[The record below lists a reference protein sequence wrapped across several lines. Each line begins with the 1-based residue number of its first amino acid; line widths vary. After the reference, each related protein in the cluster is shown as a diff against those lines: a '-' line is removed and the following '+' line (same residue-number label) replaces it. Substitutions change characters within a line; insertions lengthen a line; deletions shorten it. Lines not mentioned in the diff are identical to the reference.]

1 MTASE
6 ARSEAKPSGA
16 QAPARDGEA
25 RSEAKPSGAQA
36 PARDGEARSEAK
48 PGGVCWIDGAIVDAR
63 EARIPVR
70 DHGLLYGDGIFEGIR
85 VRGGRVFRLDD
96 HLARFAA
103 GARAL
108 ALELPRP
115 HAEVRE
121 IVLATVRAHGTP
133 EAYVRLLAT
142 RGEGPL
148 GVDPLPCGPARL
160 LCLVDSIALYPEE
173 KRRRGLDLLTSS
185 LRRPGPDVLDP
196 RVKSLNY
203 LNNVLAKLEARSRG
217 ADEALLL
224 NAAGLV
230 AEAAVANVFAVRR
243 GELLTPPGSDGAL
256 EGITRATVLELAG
269 ALGIQARERSL
280 GRFDLLAAEECFLS
294 GSGAG
299 LVGVRSLDGR
309 PIGSGAPGPILAKL
323 AAAFDDA
330 CVALGTQ
337 ALG

>member
-6 ARSEAKPSGA
+6 ARSGPELLWSSAKPSGVRDPA
-16 QAPARDGEA
+16 QGGEA
-25 RSEAKPSGAQA
+25 RSEAKPSGGG
-36 PARDGEARSEAK
+36 PP
-48 PGGVCWIDGAIVDAR
+48 PGGLCWLDGAIVEAR

-85 VRGGRVFRLDD
+85 VRKGRVFRLDD

-103 GARAL
+103 GSKAL
-108 ALELPRP
+108 ALALPRP
-115 HAEVRE
+115 LAEVRE
-121 IVLATVRAHGTP
+121 IALATVRAHGTP
-133 EAYVRLLAT
+133 EAYVRLIAT

-173 KRRRGLDLLTSS
+173 KRRRGLDLSTSS

-243 GELLTPPGSDGAL
+243 GELLTPPGTDGAL
-256 EGITRATVLELAG
+256 EGITRASVLELAG
-269 ALGIQARERSL
+269 ALGIPAHERSL
-280 GRFDLLAAEECFLS
+280 GRYDLFAAEECFLT

-309 PIGSGAPGPILAKL
+309 PIGSGAPGPLLAKL

-330 CVALGTQ
+330 CVALGTP
-337 ALG
+337 AIG

>member
-6 ARSEAKPSGA
+6 ARSGRELLWSSAGLPWSPA
-16 QAPARDGEA
+16 QPGGG
-25 RSEAKPSGAQA
+25 PQA
-36 PARDGEARSEAK
+36 
-48 PGGVCWIDGAIVDAR
+48 GVCWLDGAIVDAR

-85 VRGGRVFRLDD
+85 VRAARVFRLDD

-103 GARAL
+103 GAKAL
-108 ALELPRP
+108 ALDLPRP
-115 HAEVRE
+115 LADVRE
-121 IVLATVRAHGTP
+121 IVLATVRAHGAA
-133 EAYVRLLAT
+133 EAYVRLIAT

-148 GVDPLPCGPARL
+148 GVDPIPCGPARL

-173 KRRRGLDLLTSS
+173 KRRRGLDLMTSS

-224 NAAGLV
+224 NSAGLV

-243 GELLTPPGSDGAL
+243 GELLTPPGTDGAL
-256 EGITRATVLELAG
+256 EGITRASVLELA
-269 ALGIQARERSL
+269 AQLGVPAEERTL
-280 GRFDLLAAEECFLS
+280 GRYDLLAADEVFLT
-294 GSGAG
+294 GSGAK
-299 LVGVRSLDGR
+299 LVPVASLDGAR
-309 PIGSGAPGPILAKL
+309 IGRGGAGPLTQKL
-323 AAAFDDA
+323 MAAFDRFARDPEN
-330 CVALGTQ
+330 GTPVR
-337 ALG
+337 

>member
-6 ARSEAKPSGA
+6 ARSEAKPSEVH
-16 QAPARDGEA
+16 RESEA
-25 RSEAKPSGAQA
+25 R
-36 PARDGEARSEAK
+36 
-48 PGGVCWIDGAIVDAR
+48 GVCWFEGRIIDAA

-108 ALELPRP
+108 ALELPLAL
-115 HAEVRE
+115 AEVRR
-121 IVLATVRAHGTP
+121 IVLETVRAHATP

-148 GVDPLPCGPARL
+148 GVDPLPCGPARI
-160 LCLVDSIALYPEE
+160 LCLVDQIALYPEE
-173 KRRRGLDLLTSS
+173 KRRRGIDLVTSS
-185 LRRPGPDVLDP
+185 LRRPPPDVLDP

-203 LNNVLAKLEARSRG
+203 LNNVLAKLEARTRG

-230 AEAAVANVFAVRR
+230 AEAAVANVFVVRS
-243 GELLTPPGSDGAL
+243 GELRTPPATDGAL
-256 EGITRATVLELAG
+256 EGITRATVLDLAH
-269 ALGIQARERSL
+269 ALDIPASERSL
-280 GRFDLLAAEECFLS
+280 GRFDLFAAEECFLT

-299 LVGVRSLDGR
+299 LIGVRSLDGR
-309 PIGSGAPGPILAKL
+309 PIGAGAPGPMLAKL
-323 AAAFDDA
+323 EVAFADA
-330 CVALGTQ
+330 CVSLGTPF
-337 ALG
+337 AAA

>member
-1 MTASE
+1 VTAL
-6 ARSEAKPSGA
+6 
-16 QAPARDGEA
+16 
-25 RSEAKPSGAQA
+25 
-36 PARDGEARSEAK
+36 
-48 PGGVCWIDGAIVDAR
+48 CWFEGRVVDAR

-70 DHGLLYGDGIFEGIR
+70 DHGFLYGDGLFEGIR

-103 GARAL
+103 GAKAL
-108 ALELPRP
+108 ALELP
-115 HAEVRE
+115 HAIAEVRR
-121 IVLATVRAHGTP
+121 IVLDTVRAYAAP

-160 LCLVDSIALYPEE
+160 LCLVDQVALYPEE
-173 KRRRGLDLLTSS
+173 KRRRGIDLVTSS
-185 LRRPGPDVLDP
+185 LRRPPPDVLDP

-203 LNNVLAKLEARSRG
+203 LNNVLAKLEARTRG

-230 AEAAVANVFAVRR
+230 AEAAVANVFVLRS
-243 GELLTPPGSDGAL
+243 GELRTPPATDGAL
-256 EGITRATVLELAG
+256 EGITRATVLELAH
-269 ALGIQARERSL
+269 AQGIPAREQSL
-280 GRFDLLAAEECFLS
+280 GRFDLFAAEECFLT

-309 PIGSGAPGPILAKL
+309 PIGSGAPGPVLATL
-323 AAAFDDA
+323 EAAFAEA
-330 CVALGTQ
+330 CVSLGTPFD
-337 ALG
+337 AA